1 MADDVEQRLVD
12 RVQLTDELGVL
23 GDGDHQGLQRRPQ
36 GSDGARH
43 MVGEPQLDPGTTHKT
58 GSDRTGDSVPLA
70 A

>member
-1 MADDVEQRLVD
+1 
-12 RVQLTDELGVL
+12 
-23 GDGDHQGLQRRPQ
+23 
-36 GSDGARH
+36 